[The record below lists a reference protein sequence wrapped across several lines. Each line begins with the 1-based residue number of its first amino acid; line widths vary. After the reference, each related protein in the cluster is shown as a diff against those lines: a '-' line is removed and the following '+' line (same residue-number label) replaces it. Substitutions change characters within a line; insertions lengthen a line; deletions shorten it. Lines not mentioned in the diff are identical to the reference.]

1 MGKIERFEDIEVW
14 KKARELT
21 KEIYKVSS
29 SGRFAKDFGLRDQIR
44 RASVSIMLNIA
55 EGFARKTDKEFAQFL
70 VHSHGSAAEAQS
82 ALYVAL
88 DQEYITKEQFE
99 FLYSLTEEI
108 SKKIMN
114 FILYLKNSQR
124 TKKSNSQG
132 ANNPIDP
139 IDPIDSI
146 DYKKM
151 KRINE

>member
-1 MGKIERFEDIEVW
+1 MGKIKRFEDIEAW

-29 SGRFAKDFGLRDQIR
+29 ASRFAKDFGLRDQIR

-70 VHSHGSAAEAQS
+70 VHSHGSAAEVQS

-88 DQEYITKEQFE
+88 DQKYITREQFE
-99 FLYSLTEEI
+99 FLYSLAEEI

-114 FILYLKNSQR
+114 FTLYLTNSLKGQR
-124 TKKSNSQG
+124 VEESKSHKEL
-132 ANNPIDP
+132 IDTL
-139 IDPIDSI
+139 DSI
-146 DYKKM
+146 DPKDS
-151 KRINE
+151 